1 MAVGIVGYND
11 THSLGMI
18 GMHGSVAANKAVDQA
33 DLVLALGTRFSDRV
47 ALNTEKFAQRATKV
61 QVDIDE
67 SEINKNVIVDMSV
80 LSDVKYFLEKLLP
93 LVEEKKRTAW
103 LEQVAEW
110 RDASIAAQCPA
121 AKMHPRDIIGA
132 VCDMTDKETIYVT
145 DVGQHQ
151 MWAAQFIKHRNTKV
165 FLTSGGL
172 GTMGFGYVAAI
183 VAQVGC
189 TDKR

>member
-1 MAVGIVGYND
+1 
-11 THSLGMI
+11 
-18 GMHGSVAANKAVDQA
+18 
-33 DLVLALGTRFSDRV
+33 
-47 ALNTEKFAQRATKV
+47 
-61 QVDIDE
+61 
-67 SEINKNVIVDMSV
+67 MSV

-110 RDASIAAQCPA
+110 RNASIAAQCPA

-151 MWAAQFIKHRNTKV
+151 MWAAQFIKH
-165 FLTSGGL
+165 LSL
-172 GTMGFGYVAAI
+172 I
-183 VAQVGC
+183 HI
-189 TDKR
+189 